1 MQDTI
6 LVVEDD
12 IAILESVE
20 IYLKKE
26 GYKVIKAVNGL
37 EAVEIMEDQHVD
49 LILMD
54 IMMSVMDGATATL
67 KIREN
72 SVVPIIFL
80 SAKSEDVDKI
90 MGLNLGADDYITKPF
105 NPSELMARVRSHLR
119 RYKHYSK
126 LAFRKLIP
134 DAIEIGGLQ
143 LSFTEKSIYI
153 DGDMVRLTPLEYK
166 ILLLLM
172 KNPGQVFSI
181 EEIYERV
188 WKEPAV
194 NAETVTVH
202 IRRIR
207 EKIEI
212 DPKNPRYLKVVW
224 GVGYKF
230 VRPEEID

>member
-49 LILMD
+49 LI
-54 IMMSVMDGATATL
+54 
-67 KIREN
+67 
-72 SVVPIIFL
+72 VVPIIFL